1 LGVKKPALYY
11 FLSDFASSNLTAVG
25 GVFPAREDKIFVDVD
40 LEKRSIWSYVE
51 DGEHSRA
58 KTLFGK
64 RKQSVT

>member
-40 LEKRSIWSYVE
+40 LEKRS
-51 DGEHSRA
+51 
-58 KTLFGK
+58 FGVMLK
-64 RKQSVT
+64 MENIRGRKHYLASENNR